1 MTRTAAMT
9 AVSAFCLLWTAGC
22 ASTGAHGPQAA
33 ATAPANT
40 PDVMPDAHADVMPDA
55 HSDVATLAKNLPTTL
70 NGEIRRAQLL
80 RAKGDYDEAAR
91 SLAQLMLVEPDDGRV
106 VGEYGKVL
114 EQEGHSREALPFLK
128 RAAQLSPNDWS
139 VQSALGVAYDQVDDH
154 ASARAAYERAL
165 VLRPGEGGVLNNYA
179 VSRMLA
185 GDYAGAKR
193 LFAQAEANGASN
205 PKLAG
210 NLEKLAALAP
220 QPAPQAAP
228 APALPQ
234 PATPHV
240 QAPAV
245 SVSVKSNVTVAAAPQ
260 QAATRHSQAPAAPVS
275 VKSNVTVAEVPQI
288 PRASLPAATKDG
300 HVSASVGVAVAAP
313 KALGGQVVM
322 QRVPH
327 DPLAGPV
334 PVRHAAPKLA
344 SNRPKPQP
352 AAKKSQ
358 PETPSLRTAADAN

>member
-22 ASTGAHGPQAA
+22 ASTGTPGPQAA
-33 ATAPANT
+33 SAPANT
-40 PDVMPDAHADVMPDA
+40 ADVVPDAHADVMPDA
-55 HSDVATLAKNLPTTL
+55 HADVATLAKNLPSTL

-114 EQEGHSREALPFLK
+114 EQEGHSRDALPFLK

-139 VQSALGVAYDQVDDH
+139 IQSALGVAYDQVDDH
-154 ASARAAYERAL
+154 TSARGAYGRAL
-165 VLRPGEGGVLNNYA
+165 ALKPGEGSVLNNYA

-220 QPAPQAAP
+220 QPAPQPAP
-228 APALPQ
+228 APAAPPK

-240 QAPAV
+240 QAAAAPD
-245 SVSVKSNVTVAAAPQ
+245 SVKSNVTVAA
-260 QAATRHSQAPAAPVS
+260 
-275 VKSNVTVAEVPQI
+275 VPQVQH
-288 PRASLPAATKDG
+288 ASMPATTKDG
-300 HVSASVGVAVAAP
+300 HVSTGVRVAVTAP

-334 PVRHAAPKLA
+334 AVRHAAPKLA
-344 SNRPKPQP
+344 SNAPKPPP
-352 AAKKSQ
+352 AAKKPQ